1 MSSSERGPRSGETR
15 PASSVP
21 ASDPG
26 HDPAQSSPTPTPQV
40 LAAQLLDPQ
49 VLDPQVLD
57 QALGYLN
64 FSEGATDLGF
74 LANLNRLFAVVSVQT
89 SRLASPGGSSR
100 TELIVR
106 KTASESAGPSFDSL
120 NSGGAGPASWRIA
133 FAALLQRLAKLRG
146 QTPAFSDTTQVD
158 GVLAILGDHLLPG
171 YLDFHRD
178 LLFHQTEQSLFNSLF
193 VGRACE
199 AILRQGGPW
208 DEVDRIVRGA
218 IRTLND
224 YVGHRPIATLERRK
238 MEPYPHEWLRPVP
251 LYVRGAGV
259 APGPAFEVV
268 TAALKLIEE
277 TDQVILRAAHFDLS
291 LLDELAFDPRA
302 YDFDHPANKRPNYH
316 FGQWDPN
323 QIDSQGRYRRFVVQ
337 QVTLNALMQR
347 TFDLAGVIPHEQ
359 LVLEAASVLV
369 GTILMASGVSG
380 YGPEAHDSTVT
391 LSNLLP
397 QIARY
402 RDEFYERL
410 LRRMTGNHAER
421 LRSEAAERQQ
431 PFGGARQ
438 HLNAELARRRASQVE
453 HVHLAKIFARM
464 GFPAAAARQAGVVPT
479 ASARMVCQ
487 IDCWLAEGQQAI
499 RVGDVETAVKLLGQI
514 RDLLLRAIAC
524 GAVIDPWNILGFDAN
539 FSLFPSP
546 DNSVHD
552 HRADEL
558 CALMD
563 HLFSLYGLAWSESVA
578 RGNEALGAAIKKQFR
593 ELAEWW
599 HPFATHEVSSVEA
612 INALETYRGAELVAD
627 ALRLWHEAGGAAGNI
642 AFWAPHADMFQ
653 SPHAYALV
661 LEKLLVQN
669 DFVASRGLLMHW
681 LSQASQV
688 GLTSG
693 ESSFSVQAER
703 WVAALL
709 RDPGCNERQQRWN
722 LARKFFDFLE
732 VNAEDNWR
740 VPSFD
745 LTSGEGAKPKGPRRP
760 PRDQDHDDSLDDD
773 EGQDDDDLYGS
784 AWEGVVFRGSTE
796 DGVEGSI
803 FENDTGSQD
812 ELTREARRISQRL
825 DFLTSVA
832 RLWRLAALYTVRLGQ
847 PEQPADADPQLERVA
862 AWDRAA
868 VLERWSEQAS
878 ANYRQLLELLESV
891 REYRLPTPA
900 SRQDAMI
907 EYDQRR
913 YAKESLME
921 QIVETA
927 IETVDA
933 RRLLLAGA
941 LAQVHDRDVGTEEIR
956 RQLEE
961 TLATLEDDQR
971 ISTRILAALFRDD
984 VASLK
989 KRWPELL
996 HTLRELP
1003 LLYVPLARNGQPRNI
1018 VAARLRQRSI
1028 QDLLTCLPRRGCY
1041 LETCQ
1046 LIDVARE
1053 MERGHPVG
1061 PGAVTE
1067 FDELFK
1073 VGFKTMVDT
1082 LIASAAHWPETEE
1095 EDESE
1100 DADDLEHG
1108 DEEEAD
1114 GEEAES
1120 DSSQESEL
1128 DPFLAELPKTW
1139 STSPL
1144 VASIERL
1151 TESMLLI
1158 WLAHSKTLRL
1168 SVMEKVQDKRSW
1180 KKVVKFIEQYG
1191 CDLFTQHFL
1200 NVGNIRT
1207 ILHRGV
1213 ETWLRQLQEDG
1224 EVELPLL
1231 EDLER
1236 AIPMS
1241 EAVEQLTLV
1250 LEAVH
1255 ENYGE
1260 YRDYNSTTT
1269 QSDRGEML
1277 YTLLDFLRLR
1287 TRYDRI
1293 AWNLK
1298 PVVWAHE
1305 VLVRKGQE
1313 QAAQTWRQALKERVH
1328 DQSDKFLADLV
1339 ELQKRYAMRMPTV
1352 ADRLG
1357 ERFLRPLS
1365 IDRVKAFVAPAI
1377 DESQR
1382 GGEHPVFDRLE
1393 QETEQLTRQPTGVGL
1408 DVPPWLLALEEE
1420 VDRVRD
1426 PLSRNEH
1433 RAALQSLFAPRTI
1446 DPDTLHAQLAQFE
1459 PKEQ

>member
-1 MSSSERGPRSGETR
+1 MRPSESGT
-15 PASSVP
+15 PL
-21 ASDPG
+21 
-26 HDPAQSSPTPTPQV
+26 DPA
-40 LAAQLLDPQ
+40 LDGA
-49 VLDPQVLD
+49 LD

-64 FSEGATDLGF
+64 FSAGAPDPQFLG
-74 LANLNRLFAVVSVQT
+74 NLNRLFA
-89 SRLASPGGSSR
+89 
-100 TELIVR
+100 
-106 KTASESAGPSFDSL
+106 
-120 NSGGAGPASWRIA
+120 
-133 FAALLQRLAKLRG
+133 AALDTAGDSTEPPWRTVVGWLTQRLTRLRG
-146 QTPAFSDTTQVD
+146 STPAFSDTAQVD
-158 GVLAILGDHLLPG
+158 AVLGLIRDHLVTA
-171 YLDFHRD
+171 YLEFHRD
-178 LLFHQTEQSLFNSLF
+178 LLFHQNERTLINSLF
-193 VGRACE
+193 LGRMCE
-199 AILRQGGPW
+199 AVLRQVGPW
-208 DEVDRIVRGA
+208 DEQERVVRGA

-224 YVGHRPIATLERRK
+224 YVGHRPVATLERRK
-238 MEPYPHEWLRPVP
+238 MEPYPHEFLRPVP
-251 LYVRGAGV
+251 LYIRGAGV
-259 APGPAFEVV
+259 APGPAQEVV
-268 TAALKLIEE
+268 KAALALLEE
-277 TDQVILRAAHFDLS
+277 TDEHIRRAAHFDLA
-291 LLDELAFDPRA
+291 LLDELAYDPRA

-316 FGQWDPN
+316 FGQWDPHHLD
-323 QIDSQGRYRRFVVQ
+323 QQSRYRRFVVQ
-337 QVTLNALMQR
+337 QVTLEALMQR
-347 TFDLAGVIPHEQ
+347 VTDGGPIPREQ
-359 LVLEAASVLV
+359 LIVEAAAVLV

-380 YGPEAHDSTVT
+380 SGPDAHDSTVT

-397 QIARY
+397 RIARY

-410 LRRMTGNHAER
+410 LRRMGGAHAER

-438 HLNAELARRRASQVE
+438 HLNAELARRRAAQVE

-464 GFPAAAARQAGVVPT
+464 GFPAAAARQAAIVPT
-479 ASARMVCQ
+479 ASARMACQ
-487 IDCWLAEGQQAI
+487 IDCWLTEGQQAI
-499 RVGDVETAVKLLGQI
+499 RQGQVELSVKLLGQI
-514 RDLLLRAIAC
+514 RELLRRAIAC
-524 GAVIDPWNILGFDAN
+524 GAVMDPWNILGFDAN
-539 FSLFPSP
+539 FSLFPASE
-546 DNSVHD
+546 NSVHD

-558 CALMD
+558 CTLMGQ
-563 HLFSLYGLAWSESVA
+563 LFALYGQAWSAAVA
-578 RGNEALGAAIKKQFR
+578 HGQETLAATIKKQFR
-593 ELAEWW
+593 ELSEWW

-612 INALETYRGAELVAD
+612 VNALETYRGAELVAD
-627 ALRLWHEAGGAAGNI
+627 ALRLWHEAGGAAGNV

-661 LEKLLVQN
+661 LEKLLAQH

-681 LSQASQV
+681 LSQATQV

-693 ESSFSVQAER
+693 ESSFAVQAER
-703 WVAALL
+703 WMAALL
-709 RDPGCNERQQRWN
+709 RDPESWCQEQRFTAGPTAVPTAGSTAGATAGGESPSEPGRTATQPSASERQQRWN

-732 VNAEDNWR
+732 VNAEEYWR
-740 VPSFD
+740 VPHFE
-745 LTSGEGAKPKGPRRP
+745 LTPDAPRGRP
-760 PRDQDHDDSLDDD
+760 PRRREAERSERD
-773 EGQDDDDLYGS
+773 EEEEQSSEDDDLFLS
-784 AWEGVVFRGSTE
+784 AYDGVVFRGSTE
-796 DGVEGSI
+796 DGVDGSI
-803 FENDTGSQD
+803 FETDTGSQD
-812 ELTREARRISQRL
+812 ELTREAKRIAGRL

-847 PEQPADADPQLERVA
+847 PGESTEDEQQLA
-862 AWDRAA
+862 RAA
-868 VLERWSEQAS
+868 GCERAGVLERWSEQAS
-878 ANYRQLLELLESV
+878 ANCRELLELLESV
-891 REYRLPTPA
+891 REYRLPIPA
-900 SRQDAMI
+900 SRQDSMI

-941 LAQVHDRDVGTEEIR
+941 LAQVKDRRAGTADIR
-956 RQLEE
+956 QQLES
-961 TLATLEDDQR
+961 TLGTLEEDQR
-971 ISTRILAALFRDD
+971 ISTQILAALFRDD
-984 VASLK
+984 VAALRK
-989 KRWPELL
+989 QWPELL
-996 HTLRELP
+996 RVLRGLP
-1003 LLYVPLARNGQPRNI
+1003 LLYVPLARSGQPRNI

-1073 VGFKTMVDT
+1073 VGFKTMVDA
-1082 LIASAAHWPETEE
+1082 LIASASHWPATDDDHAEE
-1095 EDESE
+1095 LADDDSAEADDDES
-1100 DADDLEHG
+1100 A
-1108 DEEEAD
+1108 EEAAARL
-1114 GEEAES
+1114 GV
-1120 DSSQESEL
+1120 

-1144 VASIERL
+1144 VASIEQL
-1151 TESMLLI
+1151 TEAMLLV

-1168 SVMEKVQDKRSW
+1168 SVLEKVQDKRSW
-1180 KKVVKFIEQYG
+1180 KKVVKFIEQFG
-1191 CDLFTQHFL
+1191 GDLFTQHFL
-1200 NVGNIRT
+1200 NVGNVRT

-1213 ETWLRQLQEDG
+1213 DTWLQQLQEDG
-1224 EVELPLL
+1224 EVEWSLL
-1231 EDLER
+1231 DELDR
-1236 AIPMS
+1236 SVPRS
-1241 EAVEQLTLV
+1241 EAIEQLTLI

-1313 QAAQTWRQALKERVH
+1313 DAAHTWRQALKERVN
-1328 DQSDKFLADLV
+1328 DQAERFLTDLA

-1357 ERFLRPLS
+1357 ERFLRPLA
-1365 IDRVKAFVAPAI
+1365 IDRVRAFVAPAVAEARI
-1377 DESQR
+1377 
-1382 GGEHPVFDRLE
+1382 GGAHPIFDLLE
-1393 QETEQLTRQPTGVGL
+1393 QETELLTRQPTGVGL

-1446 DPDTLHAQLAQFE
+1446 DPDTLQAQLAQFQ
-1459 PKEQ
+1459 PKET

>member
-1 MSSSERGPRSGETR
+1 MRPSETGP
-15 PASSVP
+15 P
-21 ASDPG
+21 SDP
-26 HDPAQSSPTPTPQV
+26 ALEQ
-40 LAAQLLDPQ
+40 AFE
-49 VLDPQVLD
+49 

-64 FSEGATDLGF
+64 FSAGAPDVQFLG
-74 LANLNRLFAVVSVQT
+74 NLNRLFAASGNFGA
-89 SRLASPGGSSR
+89 ASPVPVWR
-100 TELIVR
+100 TVVEGL
-106 KTASESAGPSFDSL
+106 E
-120 NSGGAGPASWRIA
+120 
-133 FAALLQRLAKLRG
+133 QRLARLRG
-146 QTPAFSDTTQVD
+146 GSPVFSDTTQVD
-158 GVLAILGDHLLPG
+158 GVLRLLRAHVLPG
-171 YLDFHRD
+171 YLEFHRD
-178 LLFHQTEQSLFNSLF
+178 LLFHQTDQTLFNSLF
-193 VGRACE
+193 VGRVCE
-199 AILRQGGPW
+199 AVLRQGGPW
-208 DEVDRIVRGA
+208 DEADRITRGA
-218 IRTLND
+218 IRALND
-224 YVGHRPIATLERRK
+224 YVGHRPLATLERRK
-238 MEPYPHEWLRPVP
+238 MEPYPHEWIRPVP
-251 LYVRGAGV
+251 LFVRGAGV
-259 APGPAFEVV
+259 APGPTHEVV
-268 TAALKLIEE
+268 TAALKLLEE
-277 TDQVILRAAHFDLS
+277 TDEVVRRAAYFDLA

-316 FGQWDPN
+316 FGQWDPHQLDN
-323 QIDSQGRYRRFVVQ
+323 QSRYRRFVVQ

-347 TFDLAGVIPHEQ
+347 VQDGGPIPHDE
-359 LVLEAASVLV
+359 LVWEAASVLV

-380 YGPEAHDSTVT
+380 SGPDAHDSTVT

-397 QIARY
+397 RIARY

-410 LRRMTGNHAER
+410 LRRMTGAHAER
-421 LRSEAAERQQ
+421 LRAEAAERQQ

-464 GFPAAAARQAGVVPT
+464 GFPEAAARQAAIVPT
-479 ASARMVCQ
+479 ASARMTCQ
-487 IDCWLAEGQQAI
+487 IGCWLAEGQQAI
-499 RVGDVETAVKLLGQI
+499 RGGDVETAVRLLGQI
-514 RDLLLRAIAC
+514 RDLLRRSIAC
-524 GAVIDPWNILGFDAN
+524 GAVMDPWNILGFDAN
-539 FSLFPSP
+539 FSLFPAP
-546 DNSVHD
+546 ENSVHD

-558 CALMD
+558 CALLD
-563 HLFSLYGLAWSESVA
+563 HLFSLYGQAWSEAVA
-578 RGNEALGAAIKKQFR
+578 RGNEPLGAQIRKQFR

-612 INALETYRGAELVAD
+612 VNALETYRDAELVAD
-627 ALRLWHEAGGAAGNI
+627 ALRLWHEAGGAAGNV

-653 SPHAYALV
+653 SAHAYAMV
-661 LEKLLVQN
+661 LEKLIGQQ

-681 LSQASQV
+681 LSQSSRV

-693 ESSFSVQAER
+693 ESSFAVQAER
-703 WVAALL
+703 WVAGLL
-709 RDPGCNERQQRWN
+709 RDPLSWAGESTVDVPAPGPTSSERQQRWN

-732 VNAEDNWR
+732 ANAEEYWR
-740 VPSFD
+740 VPRFELASD
-745 LTSGEGAKPKGPRRP
+745 APRGRQTRRP
-760 PRDQDHDDSLDDD
+760 PRDKEGD
-773 EGQDDDDLYGS
+773 EPREEDGDRGGDDLYDS
-784 AWEGVVFRGSTE
+784 AYVDVVFRGSTE
-796 DGVEGSI
+796 DGVDGTI
-803 FENDTGSQD
+803 FEPDDGSQD
-812 ELTREARRISQRL
+812 ELTREAKRIAQRL

-847 PEQPADADPQLERVA
+847 PGETPETDDRLARVA
-862 AWDRAA
+862 AWDRAG

-878 ANYRQLLELLESV
+878 ANYRELLELLESV
-891 REYRLPTPA
+891 RQYRLPTPA
-900 SRQDAMI
+900 SRHDAMI

-956 RQLEE
+956 RQLDA
-961 TLATLEDDQR
+961 TLGTLEDDQR
-971 ISTRILAALFRDD
+971 ISTQILAALFRDD
-984 VASLK
+984 VAALRS
-989 KRWPELL
+989 RWPDW
-996 HTLRELP
+996 LRVLRGLP
-1003 LLYVPLARNGQPRNI
+1003 LLYVPLARNGQPRSI

-1046 LIDVARE
+1046 LVDVARE

-1082 LIASAAHWPETEE
+1082 LIASAAHWPETSDELD
-1095 EDESE
+1095 DESASDE
-1100 DADDLEHG
+1100 PDADTEP
-1108 DEEEAD
+1108 
-1114 GEEAES
+1114 
-1120 DSSQESEL
+1120 DSEPGSEPGSEP
-1128 DPFLAELPKTW
+1128 DSFLGELPKTW

-1144 VASIERL
+1144 VASIEQL
-1151 TESMLLI
+1151 TEAMLLV

-1168 SVMEKVQDKRSW
+1168 SVLEKVQDKRSW

-1191 CDLFTQHFL
+1191 TDLFTQHFL
-1200 NVGNIRT
+1200 NVGNIRS

-1213 ETWLRQLQEDG
+1213 DTWLTQLRDDG

-1231 EDLER
+1231 EDLDR
-1236 AIPMS
+1236 AIPRN
-1241 EAVEQLTLV
+1241 EVVEQLTLV
-1250 LEAVH
+1250 LESVH

-1313 QAAQTWRQALKERVH
+1313 QAALMWRQALHERVS
-1328 DQSDKFLADLV
+1328 DQSERFLADLA

-1365 IDRVKAFVAPAI
+1365 IDRVRAFVAPAI
-1377 DESQR
+1377 AEAQR
-1382 GGEHPVFDRLE
+1382 GGPHPIFDLLE
-1393 QETEQLTRQPTGVGL
+1393 QETEALTRQPTGVGL

-1446 DPDTLHAQLAQFE
+1446 DPDTLHAQLAQFQ
-1459 PKEQ
+1459 PKDS